1 MSRAALHLD
10 FLQAHKSASRWG
22 VLLAL
27 SGLLALAGVVAW
39 YTQELEP
46 QLQSASAALARV
58 QREAQAKAP
67 PPGPRLDDKRL
78 DEEWAQA
85 AKVAEQLN
93 APWAELLDMLEEGTE
108 LQVALLSLE
117 PDLSKR
123 EFVLTGEARHYEALM
138 GYYRYLQAQPQL
150 TGVAVHMHQ
159 VSRQDRDRPLRFRVS
174 GHWAGAG
181 AGGSAAPAGGTP

>member
-1 MSRAALHLD
+1 MSRGALHLD
-10 FLQAHKSASRWG
+10 FLQAHRSAARWG
-22 VLLAL
+22 LWLAL
-27 SGLLALAGVVAW
+27 AGLLAMTGVVAW

-46 QLQSASAALARV
+46 QLQSASAALSRA

-67 PPGPRLDDKRL
+67 PPGPRMDDKRL

-117 PDLSKR
+117 PDLPKR

-174 GHWAGAG
+174 GRWAGGDAL
-181 AGGSAAPAGGTP
+181 ASAMATGGTP